1 MLEVFTTG
9 GGEYLVNTFN
19 AVAAWSGGGGYR
31 SLLRVVMVMGLIYSL
46 CVVAFTLNWRAWF
59 NWFLQSTLIYM
70 CLMVPTI
77 SVKVTDRINPSL
89 APATVDNVPL
99 GLGMLASFTS
109 QVGDY
114 LTRTAET
121 VFVMPAELNYTSN
134 GMVYGARLFDA
145 SRNFTIRDAEF
156 ATNLEGHFRNCVFG
170 DIMLYRKSLTELANA
185 QDLWAAIGP
194 GSNARS
200 QEFITRD
207 AGGVT
212 SHIITCRQAYDTLSG
227 QWNQMIEANSNLW
240 GLEVY
245 PKLSSAAA
253 AAKLKHDLPIVN
265 QAFTGSGVGYAQAM
279 RQNTAINAFMQ
290 ARNSMA
296 GGTGSAAID
305 TFAVTRAD
313 IQARNTYNSI
323 AQQAM
328 AWVPILNIVL
338 TVVFFAM
345 FPVIFPL
352 FLLPQTGI
360 NTLKGYAMGFFY
372 LAAWGPLYVILH
384 MICMT
389 RAEAASNAMA
399 SGGISLG
406 SWAGI
411 GAVNAETA
419 TIAGFMLMSVP
430 FLAAGLARGA
440 MSIAGQSM
448 SMLAPAQNAAEA
460 AAVEQT
466 TGNYS
471 YGNESWANLTSNMRQ
486 SNQWTTAASYM
497 AGAASMGFRTDN
509 GAVIHNYG
517 NGEEVYDTTGALSR
531 LQFTPSL
538 TSSTHSELRELA
550 SAAHRAA
557 VAREQSAS
565 DTLTATHTNR
575 SAFGTSTERSTGWDS
590 SSGTQSNTSIES
602 FDRRTGSSAEGI
614 DERSTISQNQ
624 RVSEGRD
631 RQAQTQAQV
640 SGSISAGI
648 GGGGG
653 RSGSGGRGGAGLL
666 PGIAGS
672 VTQSGS
678 QLDSLGYRTDDS
690 RGTESAS
697 VSSSGVRD
705 EHSSGS
711 GATMSDGTYERSG
724 NFSRAST
731 TSSSSV
737 GVEDSLARAKAY
749 SESARRLEELSE
761 QLSRDASYAET
772 HGMQLSENLSQ
783 DLAQWYRREQIAN
796 PGLDAPELWATALT
810 PQQHAVRDE
819 MVARWMNEKK
829 AAIRAE
835 IAAELDEPD
844 LVSVAGPAVQSAADV
859 RAAYQPHGL
868 APLPAGPGQG
878 NPGDVAA
885 MIEAGRAELDAAKGA
900 AQAIRGQRV
909 QGAADVQMEV
919 NQDHNRGFFTDPK
932 LRE

>member
-19 AVAAWSGGGGYR
+19 AVAAWAGGGGYR

-145 SRNFTIRDAEF
+145 SRNFTIRDSEF
-156 ATNLEGHFRNCVFG
+156 ATNLEAHFKSCVFG
-170 DIMLYRKSLTELANA
+170 DIMLYRKSLTEIANA

-194 GSNARS
+194 GSEARS

-207 AGGVT
+207 AGGIT
-212 SHIITCRQAYDTLSG
+212 SHIVTCRQAYDTLSG

-245 PKLSSAAA
+245 PKLSTAAA

-265 QAFTGSGVGYAQAM
+265 QAFTGSGAGYSEAM

-399 SGGISLG
+399 SGGVSLG

-509 GAVIHNYG
+509 GAIIHSYG

-531 LQFTPSL
+531 LQFSPTL
-538 TSSTHSELRELA
+538 TRGTHADLRELS

-557 VAREQSAS
+557 VAREQNAS

-575 SAFGTSTERSTGWDS
+575 SAFGTSTEQSAGWDS
-590 SSGTQSNTSIES
+590 SSGTQSNTSVES

-624 RVSEGRD
+624 RVSESRD
-631 RQAQTQAQV
+631 RQAQTQDQV
-640 SGSISAGI
+640 SGTVSGGI
-648 GGGGG
+648 GGV
-653 RSGSGGRGGAGLL
+653 GRGGGGNGRGSLL
-666 PGIAGS
+666 PGISGS
-672 VTQSGS
+672 VTKSGS
-678 QLDSLGYRTDDS
+678 QLDALGHRTDES
-690 RGTESAS
+690 RGSESAS
-697 VSSSGVRD
+697 TSSSGVRD
-705 EHSSGS
+705 EHASGS
-711 GATMSDGTYERSG
+711 GASISDGTYERSG
-724 NFSRAST
+724 NFSRASR

-737 GVEDSLARAKAY
+737 SVEDSLARAKSY

-761 QLSRDASYAET
+761 QLSRDASYAES

-783 DLAQWYRREQIAN
+783 ELAQWYRREQIAN

-819 MVARWMNEKK
+819 MVARWMSEKT

-835 IAAELDEPD
+835 IAAELGEPD
-844 LVSVAGPAVQSAADV
+844 LVSVTGPSIESAADV
-859 RAAYQPHGL
+859 RAAYQPSGL
-868 APLPAGPGQG
+868 ASLPAGPGRG
-878 NPGDVAA
+878 DPGEVAA
-885 MIEAGRAELDAAKGA
+885 IIEAGRTDLKAAKGA
-900 AQAIRGQRV
+900 AQVMRGQRV
-909 QGAADVQMEV
+909 QGSADVQMEV
-919 NQDHNRGFFTDPK
+919 SQDHDRGFFSDPK

>member
-145 SRNFTIRDAEF
+145 SRNFIIRDAEF
-156 ATNLEGHFRNCVFG
+156 ATNLEAHFKNCVFG
-170 DIMLYRKSLTELANA
+170 DIMLYRKSLTELAKA
-185 QDLWAAIGP
+185 QDLWSAIGP

-207 AGGVT
+207 TGGIS

-245 PKLSSAAA
+245 PKLSTAAA

-265 QAFTGSGVGYAQAM
+265 QAFTGSGAGYSEAM

-360 NTLKGYAMGFFY
+360 STLKGYAMGFFY

-389 RAEAASNAMA
+389 RAEAASTALA
-399 SGGISLG
+399 SGGVSLG

-448 SMLAPAQNAAEA
+448 SMLAPAQNAAET

-497 AGAASMGFRTDN
+497 AGAPSMGFRTDN
-509 GAVIHNYG
+509 GTVIHGYG
-517 NGEEVYDTTGALSR
+517 NGEEVYDTAGALSR
-531 LQFTPSL
+531 LQFSPTL
-538 TSSTHSELRELA
+538 TTGTHAELRELA

-557 VAREQSAS
+557 VAREHHAS

-575 SAFGTSTERSTGWDS
+575 SAFGNSTEISSGWDS
-590 SSGTQSNTSIES
+590 HSGTQSNTSIES
-602 FDRRTGSSAEGI
+602 FDRRTGSSTEGI

-624 RVSEGRD
+624 RVSESHD
-631 RQAQTQAQV
+631 RQAQTQDQV
-640 SGSISAGI
+640 SGTVSGGI
-648 GGGGG
+648 GGGG
-653 RSGSGGRGGAGLL
+653 RSGGGNGKNGGRLL
-666 PGIAGS
+666 PGISGS
-672 VTQSGS
+672 VTKSGS
-678 QLDSLGYRTDDS
+678 QIDALGYRTDES
-690 RGTESAS
+690 RGSESANT
-697 VSSSGVRD
+697 SSSGVRD
-705 EHSSGS
+705 EHASGS
-711 GATMSDGTYERSG
+711 GASMSDGTYQRSG
-724 NFSRAST
+724 DFGRSSR

-737 GVEDSLARAKAY
+737 GVDDSLARAQSY
-749 SESARRLEELSE
+749 SESARRLEELSQ

-783 DLAQWYRREQIAN
+783 ELAQWYRREQTAN

-819 MVARWMNEKK
+819 MVARWMGEKK

-835 IAAELDEPD
+835 ISAELDELELTPVD
-844 LVSVAGPAVQSAADV
+844 GPSVESASEV
-859 RAAYQPHGL
+859 RATYQPHGV
-868 APLPAGPGQG
+868 APLPVGPGRG

-885 MIEAGRAELDAAKGA
+885 IIEAGRAELDGVKGA
-900 AQAIRGQRV
+900 THAMRGQRV
-909 QGAADVQMEV
+909 QGAADVQTEI
-919 NQDHNRGFFTDPK
+919 NKGRDHGFFVDPK

>member
-1 MLEVFTTG
+1 MLEIFTTG

-70 CLMVPTI
+70 CLMVPTV

-145 SRNFTIRDAEF
+145 SRNFIIRDAEF
-156 ATNLEGHFRNCVFG
+156 ATNLEAHFKNCVFG
-170 DIMLYRKSLTELANA
+170 DIMLYRKSLTEIAKA

-207 AGGVT
+207 AGGIT
-212 SHIITCRQAYDTLSG
+212 SHIVTCRQAYDTLSG

-245 PKLSSAAA
+245 PKLSTAAA

-265 QAFTGSGVGYAQAM
+265 QAFTGSGAGYSEAM

-360 NTLKGYAMGFFY
+360 STLKGYAMGFFY

-389 RAEAASNAMA
+389 RAEAASTALA
-399 SGGISLG
+399 SGGVSLG

-448 SMLAPAQNAAEA
+448 SMLAPAQNAAET

-471 YGNESWANLTSNMRQ
+471 YGNESWSNLTSNMRQ

-497 AGAASMGFRTDN
+497 AGAPSMGFRTDN
-509 GAVIHNYG
+509 GTVVHGYG

-531 LQFTPSL
+531 LQFSPTL
-538 TSSTHSELRELA
+538 TTGTHAELRELA

-557 VAREQSAS
+557 VAREHHAS

-575 SAFGTSTERSTGWDS
+575 SAFGTSTEISSGSDS
-590 SSGTQSNTSIES
+590 SSGTQSNASIES
-602 FDRRTGSSAEGI
+602 FDRRTGASTEGI

-624 RVSEGRD
+624 RVSESHD
-631 RQAQTQAQV
+631 RQAQLQDQV
-640 SGSISAGI
+640 SGTVSAGI
-648 GGGGG
+648 GGGGRSGGGNG
-653 RSGSGGRGGAGLL
+653 RSRGGLL
-666 PGIAGS
+666 PGISGS
-672 VTQSGS
+672 VTKSGS
-678 QLDSLGYRTDDS
+678 QLDALGYRTDES
-690 RGTESAS
+690 RGSESANT
-697 VSSSGVRD
+697 SSSAVRD
-705 EHSSGS
+705 EHASGS
-711 GATMSDGTYERSG
+711 GASMSDGTYRRSG
-724 NFSRAST
+724 DFGRST
-731 TSSSSV
+731 RTSSSSV
-737 GVEDSLARAKAY
+737 GVDDSLARAQSY
-749 SESARRLEELSE
+749 SESARRLEELSQ

-783 DLAQWYRREQIAN
+783 ELAQWYRREQTVN

-819 MVARWMNEKK
+819 MVARWMGEKK

-835 IAAELDEPD
+835 ISAELDELELAP
-844 LVSVAGPAVQSAADV
+844 VGGPSVESASDV

-868 APLPAGPGQG
+868 APLPVGPDRG

-885 MIEAGRAELDAAKGA
+885 IIEAGRAELDGVKGA
-900 AQAIRGQRV
+900 AHAMRGQRV
-909 QGAADVQMEV
+909 QGAADVQTEI
-919 NQDHNRGFFTDPK
+919 NKGRDHGFFVDPK